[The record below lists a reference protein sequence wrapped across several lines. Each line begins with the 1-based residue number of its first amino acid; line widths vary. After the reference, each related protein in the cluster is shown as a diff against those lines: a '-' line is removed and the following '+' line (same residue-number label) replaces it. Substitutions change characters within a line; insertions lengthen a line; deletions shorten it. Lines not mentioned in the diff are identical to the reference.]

1 MVARLENGY
10 DVLCEVAAGL
20 AGEIGFDAALAKIQ
34 ARGEMFP
41 VGHEDRETL
50 RRVYKHIKGIR
61 DTASQS
67 LTGQGFKMNGHTAM
81 ISQEVK
87 AESLKAASPRIGTFT
102 VVMGTERRTLRI
114 KKHWQAEEAA
124 KGTLVGYFLSG
135 SDNESD
141 YTGFCFIS
149 PKGKVT
155 LWNRFRNA
163 GVGSGN
169 AAIVSAITFLTQ
181 QGDYEGAGM
190 TYALESGN
198 CYRCNRLLTV
208 PASINR
214 GLGPE
219 CAKKVN

>member
-1 MVARLENGY
+1 MVARLKSDYAN
-10 DVLCEVAAGL
+10 LCEIAAELVAINGL
-20 AGEIGFDAALAKIQ
+20 DVVLGKIQ

-50 RRVYKHIKGIR
+50 RKVYAHILGIKR
-61 DTASQS
+61 TAQNS

-87 AESLKAASPRIGTFT
+87 AESLKAAAPRIGTFT
-102 VVMGTERRTLRI
+102 VVMGAERRTLRI

-149 PKGKVT
+149 PRGKIT
-155 LWNRFRNA
+155 LWNRFKNA

-169 AAIVSAITFLTQ
+169 ATIVAAITFLTQ
-181 QGDYEGAGM
+181 QGDYEGAGLA
-190 TYALESGN
+190 YAMESGN